1 MNKIFIGLFLLVIV
15 YGLYNAKQK
24 ELNSCI
30 ECRKQEG
37 MAVDQAGKTTHFEHE
52 LSKIHTSAYLK
63 EYIISVINNGS
74 SGLGFKG
81 GVMEGGFV
89 SKEDAPMVAC
99 YVLELSGKKC
109 PEGYPENA
117 AMFFTSVCGG
127 CHGNDGKG
135 LGGTYPDLTRKTMLG
150 IEKREASL
158 RMQMSGSGSKNSKAN
173 YYP

>member
-1 MNKIFIGLFLLVIV
+1 MNKIFIALFLLVIV

-30 ECRKQEG
+30 ECRKQESATVG
-37 MAVDQAGKTTHFEHE
+37 QTGKTTHFEHE
-52 LSKIHTSAYLK
+52 LSKIHTVAYLK
-63 EYIISVINNGS
+63 EYIVSVINHGS

-81 GVMEGGFV
+81 GIMEGGFV
-89 SKEDAPMVAC
+89 SHEDAPMVAC
-99 YVLELSGKKC
+99 YVVEMSGKKC
-109 PEGYPENA
+109 PGGYPKNA
-117 AMFFTSVCGG
+117 AMFYTSVCGG

-158 RMQMSGSGSKNSKAN
+158 RMQMMKSGSKNSEAN
-173 YYP
+173 QD

>member
-1 MNKIFIGLFLLVIV
+1 MNKIIIALFLLAIT

-30 ECRKQEG
+30 ECRKQESAAAG
-37 MAVDQAGKTTHFEHE
+37 QTGKTTHFEHE
-52 LSKIHTSAYLK
+52 LSKIHTVAYLK
-63 EYIISVINNGS
+63 EYIVSVINNGS

-89 SKEDAPMVAC
+89 SKEDAPMIAC
-99 YVLELSGKKC
+99 YVVEMSGKKC
-109 PEGYPENA
+109 SEGYPENA
-117 AMFFTSVCGG
+117 AMFYTSVCGG

-150 IEKREASL
+150 IEKKEASL
-158 RMQMSGSGSKNSKAN
+158 RMQMMKSASKNTKSN
-173 YYP
+173 

>member
-1 MNKIFIGLFLLVIV
+1 MNKIIIALFLLAIT

-24 ELNSCI
+24 ESNSCI
-30 ECRKQEG
+30 ECRKQESVTG
-37 MAVDQAGKTTHFEHE
+37 GQTGKATHFKHE
-52 LSKIHTSAYLK
+52 LSKIHTAAYLK
-63 EYIISVINNGS
+63 EYIVSVINNGS

-89 SKEDAPMVAC
+89 SREDAPMVAC

-109 PEGYPENA
+109 AEGYPIHA
-117 AMFFTSVCGG
+117 AMFYTSVCGG

-135 LGGTYPDLTRKTMLG
+135 LGGIYPDLTRKMLLG

-158 RMQMSGSGSKNSKAN
+158 RMQISKSDSRKSQADQD
-173 YYP
+173 